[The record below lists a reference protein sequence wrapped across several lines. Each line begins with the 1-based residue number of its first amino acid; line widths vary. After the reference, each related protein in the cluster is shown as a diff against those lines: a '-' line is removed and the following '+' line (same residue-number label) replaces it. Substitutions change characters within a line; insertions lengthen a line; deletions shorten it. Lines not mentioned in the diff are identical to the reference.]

1 MGISIDEDTR
11 SFLDMLKA
19 KVSVKSNEYPNKLLI
34 SGMGGSGIG
43 GRIMESLANYKDL
56 GDIFS
61 WNNYGLPKWRYTVN
75 LIIHT
80 LIVNI
85 FMNFVFW
92 VLMVHI
98 FARN

>member
-1 MGISIDEDTR
+1 MICFHPYEDGFGVPLFPFILPR
-11 SFLDMLKA
+11 FFFCQ
-19 KVSVKSNEYPNKLLI
+19 I
-34 SGMGGSGIG
+34 
-43 GRIMESLANYKDL
+43 
-56 GDIFS
+56 
-61 WNNYGLPKWRYTVN
+61 NYGLPKWRYTVN